1 MPEIH
6 ACYHGY
12 LLEHL
17 RKNTSILP
25 MLTEKPEE
33 ASVSSKLTSDDH
45 KREIMADLL
54 SLIAEVEADECGG
67 WQSASFQ
74 IVTGMEKGRRKPDF

>member
-1 MPEIH
+1 
-6 ACYHGY
+6 
-12 LLEHL
+12 
-17 RKNTSILP
+17 

-33 ASVSSKLTSDDH
+33 ASVSKLASDDH

-54 SLIAEVEADECGG
+54 SLIAEVEADECGD

-74 IVTGMEKGRRKPDF
+74 IVTRMEKGRRKPDF